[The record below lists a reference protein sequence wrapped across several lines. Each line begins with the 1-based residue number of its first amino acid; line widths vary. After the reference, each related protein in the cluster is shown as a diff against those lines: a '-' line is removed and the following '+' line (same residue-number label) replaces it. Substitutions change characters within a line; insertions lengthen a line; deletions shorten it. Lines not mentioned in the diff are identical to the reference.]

1 MRIEIGENTYL
12 LKMRTE
18 EVGHKM
24 EEHPSEVASK
34 PLSTLSVKELS
45 AALRRMRRNTAKTKH
60 RKCRTTATL
69 MKVEGESEST
79 IATVSVANCLDDQFN
94 APRGRREALE
104 KLKLELVELNAWTSS
119 MTRELT
125 TAFYKRYPN
134 SRPNYSH

>member
-24 EEHPSEVASK
+24 EEHPSEVATK
-34 PLSTLSVKELS
+34 PLSSLSAKELS
-45 AALRRMRRNTAKTKH
+45 AALRLVRRNTAKLKH

-69 MKVEGESEST
+69 IEVKGESEVT
-79 IATVSVANCLDDQFN
+79 LATVNVSNCLDDQFN

-104 KLKLELVELNAWTSS
+104 KLKLELVERHAWTSA